1 MNEDETDPAYYD
13 GIWPYKQKEVIDFD
27 DLGEHRIFAISG
39 NTGAGKTTI
48 FDAICYVL
56 YGEASGEERSD
67 TSMLRSQFADDNVYT
82 SVELTFQLK
91 GKRYEIKRQLGHKKQ
106 GNKTITGH
114 AVELYEVIDEEKVPA
129 VDRFHVTDVNKKVED
144 LIGLSKHQFSQIV
157 MLPQGEF
164 RKLLTSETENK
175 EEILRRIFKTDRYKL
190 MRELLDQ
197 KRKQW
202 KDVLQ
207 EKQKEREL
215 YFRNVFKLPIRDG
228 AILETLVEQEHVNT
242 HQVVEALEQETAVYK
257 AEVEQLQVEQDVQTK
272 QLKDAETRFHAA
284 KSVNEKFIDLQQ
296 KNEKY
301 NTLQENRTVIEMK
314 ETSFKRAEQAKRLLP
329 FEQWHE
335 EAMQNEQ
342 KAESL
347 LKQIIAKKE
356 NIMNN
361 FELAQE
367 KYEVVKNKESE
378 RENVKKLVQRLEE
391 LQPIIASL
399 AEKQLNLQNAEIQIG
414 KLKESMQNLDRQLE
428 EHTNQ
433 KQLMTGEL
441 QQLEQALEQYVDK
454 VEELT
459 NMREDA
465 KVLKQAYDVWQEKQK
480 FEKEKEAAYS
490 KMQLAVNAYENMERR
505 WLSEQAGILALHL
518 HDGES
523 CPVCGSTTHPKK
535 ATEQSGAIDENEL
548 NGLRDK
554 KNIAEKLHVQL
565 EEKWNFYHHQYEQV
579 IEEVKKRGY
588 QSEELV
594 ETYSALVQKGKQLA
608 TEVNTLKASEETR
621 KQIAVKIKSV
631 EEKVDALQKQKREVE
646 TEQHRIEMDCMQ
658 LRTSYEHDKKN
669 IPENLQTVQA
679 WKVQFDQAMHE
690 LKLMED
696 EWKKVQEAY
705 QHWQNENI
713 RIQAEQEG
721 ATNQF
726 ESAKLK
732 KEETFTR
739 FMKELEQSGFTDQST
754 YKEAKLSDAEMELI
768 QKEIQSYYSF
778 LEVLAKQIEE
788 LHVELKDKE
797 YMDITALGEHIKELE
812 INLDIIKEK
821 RQRAQNAVTYISDLH
836 ENIRRIDE
844 QIHEEEKAFQELV
857 DLYEVMKGDNE
868 SRISFERYILIE
880 YLEQIVQIA
889 NERLRKL
896 SNGQFYLKRSERVEK
911 RNRQSGLGL
920 DVYDAYTGQ
929 TRDVKTLSGGEKFNA
944 SLCLALGMADVIQAY
959 EGGISIETMFIDEG
973 FGSLDEESLTKAVD
987 TLIDL
992 QKSGRFIGVIS
1003 HVQEL
1008 KNAMPA
1014 VLEVTKQ
1021 KDGCSQTRFVV
1032 K

>member
-1 MNEDETDPAYYD
+1 MRPIQLIMTAF
-13 GIWPYKQKEVIDFD
+13 GPYKQKEVIDFD

-67 TSMLRSQFADDNVYT
+67 TSMLRSQFADDNTYT

-114 AVELYEVIDEEKVPA
+114 AVELYEVNDEEKVPA

-228 AILETLVEQEHVNT
+228 ALLETLVEQEHVNT

-301 NTLQENRTVIEMK
+301 NTLQENRRVIEMK

-329 FEQWHE
+329 FEQWYE
-335 EAMQNEQ
+335 EAMQNVQ

-356 NIMNN
+356 NITNN

-367 KYEVVKNKESE
+367 KYEAVKNKEPE
-378 RENVKKLVQRLEE
+378 RENAKKLVQRLEE

-399 AEKQLNLQNAEIQIG
+399 AEKQLNLQNTEIQIG

-433 KQLMTGEL
+433 KLLMSGEL

-480 FEKEKEAAYS
+480 FEQEKEAAYN
-490 KMQLAVNAYENMERR
+490 KMQLAVNAYESMERR

-523 CPVCGSTTHPKK
+523 CPVCGSTNHPKK
-535 ATEQSGAIDENEL
+535 ATEQSDAIDEKEL
-548 NGLRDK
+548 NDLRDK

-565 EEKWNFYHHQYEQV
+565 EEKWNFYHLQYEQV

-588 QSEELV
+588 HSEELV

-621 KQIAVKIKSV
+621 KQTAVKIKSI

-646 TEQHRIEMDCMQ
+646 TEQHRTEMECMQ

-690 LKLMED
+690 LRLMED

-721 ATNQF
+721 ASNQF

-754 YKEAKLSDAEMELI
+754 YKEAKLSDAEMEMI
-768 QKEIQSYYSF
+768 QKEIQSYYSS

-788 LHVELKDKE
+788 LHAELKDKE

-987 TLIDL
+987 ALIDL

>member
-1 MNEDETDPAYYD
+1 MRPIQLIMTAF
-13 GIWPYKQKEVIDFD
+13 GPYKQKEVIDFD

-215 YFRNVFKLPIRDG
+215 HFRNVFKLPIRDG
-228 AILETLVEQEHVNT
+228 ALLETLVEQEHVNT

-314 ETSFKRAEQAKRLLP
+314 EASFKRAEQAKRLLP

-342 KAESL
+342 RAESL

-356 NIMNN
+356 NIMSN
-361 FELAQE
+361 FELVQG
-367 KYEVVKNKESE
+367 KYEAVKNKEPE
-378 RENVKKLVQRLEE
+378 REDAKKLVQRLEE
-391 LQPIIASL
+391 LQSIIASL

-414 KLKESMQNLDRQLE
+414 KLKESMQNFDRQLE

-433 KQLMTGEL
+433 KQLMSSEL
-441 QQLEQALEQYVDK
+441 QQLERALEQYVAK

-480 FEKEKEAAYS
+480 FEKEKETAFT
-490 KMQLAVNAYENMERR
+490 KMQEAVRAYENMERR

-523 CPVCGSTTHPKK
+523 CPVCGSTNHPKK
-535 ATEQSGAIDENEL
+535 ATEQSDAIDEKEL
-548 NGLRDK
+548 NDLRDK
-554 KNIAEKLHVQL
+554 KNLAEKLHVQL
-565 EEKWNFYHHQYEQV
+565 EEKWNFYHLQYEQIIV
-579 IEEVKKRGY
+579 EVKKRGY
-588 QSEELV
+588 RSEKLD
-594 ETYSALVQKGKQLA
+594 ETYSALVHKGKQLV

-621 KQIAVKIKSV
+621 KQTAVNIKSI

-690 LKLMED
+690 LRLMED

-721 ATNQF
+721 ASNQF

-754 YKEAKLSDAEMELI
+754 YKEAKLSDAEMESI
-768 QKEIQSYYSF
+768 QKEIQSYYSS

-788 LHVELKDKE
+788 LQAELKDKE

-821 RQRAQNAVTYISDLH
+821 RQRAQNAVTYISELH

-987 TLIDL
+987 ALIDL

>member
-1 MNEDETDPAYYD
+1 MRPIQLIMTAF
-13 GIWPYKQKEVIDFD
+13 GPYKQKEVIDFD

-67 TSMLRSQFADDNVYT
+67 TSMLRSQFADDNTYT

-202 KDVLQ
+202 KDILQ

-228 AILETLVEQEHVNT
+228 ALLETLVEREHVNT
-242 HQVVEALEQETAVYK
+242 HQVVEALEQETAAYK

-301 NTLQENRTVIEMK
+301 NTLQENRPVIEMK

-329 FEQWHE
+329 FEQWYE

-356 NIMNN
+356 NITNS

-367 KYEVVKNKESE
+367 KYEVVKNKEPE
-378 RENVKKLVQRLEE
+378 REDAKKLVQRLEE

-414 KLKESMQNLDRQLE
+414 KLKESMQNLDRQLD

-433 KQLMTGEL
+433 KQLMSGEL
-441 QQLEQALEQYVDK
+441 QQLERALEQYVAK

-480 FEKEKEAAYS
+480 FEQEKEAAYH

-523 CPVCGSTTHPKK
+523 CPVCGSAEHPKK
-535 ATEQSGAIDENEL
+535 ATEQSDAIDEKEL
-548 NGLRDK
+548 NDLRDK
-554 KNIAEKLHVQL
+554 KNVAEKLHVQL
-565 EEKWNFYHHQYEQV
+565 EEKWNFYQLQYEQV
-579 IEEVKKRGY
+579 IEEVKQRGY
-588 QSEELV
+588 RSEELA
-594 ETYSALVQKGKQLA
+594 ETYSALVQKGKQLV

-621 KQIAVKIKSV
+621 KQTAVNIKSI
-631 EEKVDALQKQKREVE
+631 EEKIDALQKQKREVE

-669 IPENLQTVQA
+669 IPENLQTVPA

-690 LKLMED
+690 LRLMEG

-721 ATNQF
+721 ASTQF

-754 YKEAKLSDAEMELI
+754 YKEAKLSDAEMEMI
-768 QKEIQSYYSF
+768 QKEIQSYYSS

-788 LHVELKDKE
+788 LHAEVKDKE
-797 YMDITALGEHIKELE
+797 YMDITVLGEHIQELE

-836 ENIRRIDE
+836 ENIKRIDE

-987 TLIDL
+987 ALIDL

-1021 KDGCSQTRFVV
+1021 KDGCSETRFVV

>member
-1 MNEDETDPAYYD
+1 MRPIQLVMTAF
-13 GIWPYKQKEVIDFD
+13 GPYKQKEVIDFD

-228 AILETLVEQEHVNT
+228 ALLETLVEQEHVNT
-242 HQVVEALEQETAVYK
+242 HQVVEALEQEIAVYK

-314 ETSFKRAEQAKRLLP
+314 ETSFKRAEQAKRLIP

-342 KAESL
+342 KVESL

-356 NIMNN
+356 NITKS
-361 FELAQE
+361 FELTQE
-367 KYEVVKNKESE
+367 KYEEVKNKEPE
-378 RENVKKLVQRLEE
+378 RENAKKLVQRLEE
-391 LQPIIASL
+391 LQLIIASL

-428 EHTNQ
+428 EHTDQ
-433 KQLMTGEL
+433 KQLMSSEL
-441 QQLEQALEQYVDK
+441 QQLERALEQYVDK

-480 FEKEKEAAYS
+480 FEKEKETAFT
-490 KMQLAVNAYENMERR
+490 KMQEAVHAYENMERR

-518 HDGES
+518 HDGQS
-523 CPVCGSTTHPKK
+523 CPVCGSTNHPKK
-535 ATEQSGAIDENEL
+535 ATEQSDAIDEKEL
-548 NGLRDK
+548 NDLRDK
-554 KNIAEKLHVQL
+554 KNIAEKSHVQV

-690 LKLMED
+690 LRLMED

-721 ATNQF
+721 ASTQF
-726 ESAKLK
+726 ESAKSK

-739 FMKELEQSGFTDQST
+739 FMKELEQSGFTNQST
-754 YKEAKLSDAEMELI
+754 YKEAKLSDAEMEMI
-768 QKEIQSYYSF
+768 QKEIQSYYSS

-788 LHVELKDKE
+788 LQGELKDKE
-797 YMDITALGEHIKELE
+797 YMDITALGEHIKDLE

-821 RQRAQNAVTYISDLH
+821 RQRAQSAVAYISDLH

-987 TLIDL
+987 ALIDL

>member
-1 MNEDETDPAYYD
+1 MTAF
-13 GIWPYKQKEVIDFD
+13 GPYKQQEVIDFN
-27 DLGEHRIFAISG
+27 DLGDHRIFAISG

-67 TSMLRSQFADDNVYT
+67 MSMLRSQFADDNVYT

-91 GKRYEIKRQLGHKKQ
+91 GKQYEIKRQLGHKKQ
-106 GNKTITGH
+106 GNKTVTGH
-114 AVELYEVIDEEKVPA
+114 AVELYEVIGDEKIPC

-215 YFRNVFKLPIRDG
+215 YFRNVFKLPVRDG
-228 AILETLVEQEHVNT
+228 SLLETLVQQEHVNT
-242 HQVVEALEQETAVYK
+242 HQVVEALEQETGCYE
-257 AEVEQLQVEQDVQTK
+257 AEVEQLQTQQIGQAQ
-272 QLKDAETRFHAA
+272 QLKEVEVRFHAA
-284 KSVNEKFIDLQQ
+284 KSVNEKFKDLEQKQEQQ
-296 KNEKY
+296 EALQANREQIEIEEK
-301 NTLQENRTVIEMK
+301 R
-314 ETSFKRAEQAKRLLP
+314 FKLAEQAKRLVP
-329 FEQWHE
+329 FEQWYE
-335 EAMQNEQ
+335 EAMQSEQ
-342 KAESL
+342 NAEQL
-347 LKQIIAKKE
+347 LKQIFAKKE
-356 NIMNN
+356 KTVES
-361 FELAQE
+361 FRLAQE
-367 KYEVVKNKESE
+367 KYEELKGKESV
-378 RENVKKLVQRLEE
+378 REEAKKDVQRLEE
-391 LQPIIASL
+391 LESIIASL
-399 AEKQLNLQNAEIQIG
+399 AEKKSNLQKVEIQRE
-414 KLKESMQNLDRQLE
+414 KLNEGIHKFEHQLE
-428 EHTNQ
+428 GQTSQ
-433 KQLMTGEL
+433 KQQVAGEL
-441 QQLEQALEQYVDK
+441 QQLEAALEQYVTK

-465 KVLKQAYDVWQEKQK
+465 KILKQAYDVWNEKQK
-480 FEKEKEAAYS
+480 YEKEKES
-490 KMQLAVNAYENMERR
+490 SSQKVEIVVKAYEEMEQL
-505 WLSEQAGILALHL
+505 WLNEQAGMLAQHL

-523 CPVCGSTTHPKK
+523 CPVCGSTTHPNK
-535 ATEQSGAIDENEL
+535 ATERGDSIDEQQLNEL
-548 NGLRDK
+548 REK
-554 KNIAEKLHVQL
+554 KTVAEKLHMQVA
-565 EEKWNFYHHQYEQV
+565 EKWNFYRAQYEQV
-579 IEEVKKRGY
+579 IEEVANRGY
-588 QSEELV
+588 RSEELA
-594 ETYSALVQKGKQLA
+594 ETYRTLVQKGKQLVA
-608 TEVNTLKASEETR
+608 EVNALKESEEKR
-621 KQIAVKIKSV
+621 KQLASSLKGFEQQV
-631 EEKVDALQKQKREVE
+631 EELQKQKHEAEAMLHR
-646 TEQHRIEMDCMQ
+646 TELECIE
-658 LRTSYEHDKKN
+658 LRTSYEHDQQK
-669 IPENLQTVQA
+669 IPESLQTLEA
-679 WKVQFDQAMHE
+679 WKKQFQHAVST
-690 LKLMED
+690 LRFMED
-696 EWKKVQEAY
+696 EWKKVQEVY

-713 RIQAEQEG
+713 RVQAEHDGVVKQVTQTKE
-721 ATNQF
+721 
-726 ESAKLK
+726 K
-732 KEETFTR
+732 KEETLLR
-739 FMKELEQSGFTDQST
+739 FMTELQQGGFINQQAYT
-754 YKEAKLSDAEMELI
+754 EAKLTDVEIKHLQEHI
-768 QKEIQSYYSF
+768 KEYYSS
-778 LEVLAKQIEE
+778 LEVVAKQIEE
-788 LHVELKDKE
+788 LTNELAGKE
-797 YMDITALGEHIKELE
+797 WTDITVLEEQMKELE
-812 INLDIIKEK
+812 IQLDITKEK
-821 RQRAQNAVTYISDLH
+821 RQRAQNAVAYISDLH
-836 ENIRRIDE
+836 DNIKRIDE

-987 TLIDL
+987 ALIDL

>member
-1 MNEDETDPAYYD
+1 MRPIQLIMTAF
-13 GIWPYKQKEVIDFD
+13 GPYKQKEVIDFD

-228 AILETLVEQEHVNT
+228 ALLETLVEQDHVNT
-242 HQVVEALEQETAVYK
+242 HQVVEALEQETAAYK
-257 AEVEQLQVEQDVQTK
+257 AEVEQLQVEQDIQTK

-301 NTLQENRTVIEMK
+301 NTLQEKRSVIEMK
-314 ETSFKRAEQAKRLLP
+314 ELSFKRAEQAKRLLP
-329 FEQWHE
+329 FEQWYE

-361 FELAQE
+361 FELAQG
-367 KYEVVKNKESE
+367 KYEAVKNKEPE
-378 RENVKKLVQRLEE
+378 RENAKKLVQRLEE

-399 AEKQLNLQNAEIQIG
+399 AEKQLNLQNAEIQLG

-433 KQLMTGEL
+433 KQLMSGEL
-441 QQLEQALEQYVDK
+441 QQLERALEQYVDK

-768 QKEIQSYYSF
+768 QKEIQSYYSS

-821 RQRAQNAVTYISDLH
+821 RQRAQNAVAYISDLH

-987 TLIDL
+987 ALIDL

>member
-1 MNEDETDPAYYD
+1 MRPIQLIMTAF
-13 GIWPYKQKEVIDFD
+13 GPYKQKEVIDFN
-27 DLGEHRIFAISG
+27 DLGDHRIFAISG

-67 TSMLRSQFADDNVYT
+67 TSMLRSQFADDNMYT

-215 YFRNVFKLPIRDG
+215 FFRNVFKLPIRDG
-228 AILETLVEQEHVNT
+228 SLLETLVEQEHVNT
-242 HQVVEALEQETAVYK
+242 HQVVEALEQETAAYK

-272 QLKDAETRFHAA
+272 QLKDAEIRFHAA

-301 NTLQENRTVIEMK
+301 NTLEENHTVIEMK
-314 ETSFKRAEQAKRLLP
+314 EKSFKRAEQAKRLLP
-329 FEQWHE
+329 FEQWYE

-342 KAESL
+342 KVESL
-347 LKQIIAKKE
+347 LKQIIARKE
-356 NIMNN
+356 VITNS

-367 KYEVVKNKESE
+367 KYEAVKNKEPE
-378 RENVKKLVQRLEE
+378 REDAKKLVQRLEE

-399 AEKQLNLQNAEIQIG
+399 AEKQLNLQNAELQVG

-433 KQLMTGEL
+433 KQLMSGEL
-441 QQLEQALEQYVDK
+441 QQLERALEQYVAK

-465 KVLKQAYDVWQEKQK
+465 KVLNQAYDVWQEKQK
-480 FEKEKEAAYS
+480 FEQEKEAAYN

-523 CPVCGSTTHPKK
+523 CPVCGSTNHPKK
-535 ATEQSGAIDENEL
+535 ATEQSNAIDEKEL
-548 NGLRDK
+548 NDLRDK
-554 KNIAEKLHVQL
+554 KNVAEKLHVQL
-565 EEKWNFYHHQYEQV
+565 EEKWNFYQLQYEQV

-588 QSEELV
+588 RSEELA
-594 ETYSALVQKGKQLA
+594 ETYSELVQKGKQLA
-608 TEVNTLKASEETR
+608 SEVNTLKASEETR
-621 KQIAVKIKSV
+621 KQIAVNIKSV

-646 TEQHRIEMDCMQ
+646 AEQHRIEMEGMQ

-690 LKLMED
+690 LRLMED

-713 RIQAEQEG
+713 RIQAEQES
-721 ATNQF
+721 ASNQF
-726 ESAKLK
+726 ESTKLK
-732 KEETFTR
+732 KEETYTR

-754 YKEAKLSDAEMELI
+754 YKEAKLNDIAMEML
-768 QKEIQSYYSF
+768 QKEIQSYYSS

-788 LHVELKDKE
+788 LRAELKDKE
-797 YMDITALGEHIKELE
+797 YMDITALGEHIKDLE

-987 TLIDL
+987 ALIDL

>member
-1 MNEDETDPAYYD
+1 MRPIQLIMTAF
-13 GIWPYKQKEVIDFD
+13 GPYKQKEVIDFN

-114 AVELYEVIDEEKVPA
+114 AVELYELIDEEKVPA

-228 AILETLVEQEHVNT
+228 ALLETLVEQEHVNT
-242 HQVVEALEQETAVYK
+242 HQVVEALEQEIAVYK

-356 NIMNN
+356 NIMSN

-367 KYEVVKNKESE
+367 KYEAVKNIEPE
-378 RENVKKLVQRLEE
+378 RENAKKLVQRLEE

-433 KQLMTGEL
+433 KQLMSGEL
-441 QQLEQALEQYVDK
+441 QQLERALEQYVDK

-480 FEKEKEAAYS
+480 FEQEKETAFT
-490 KMQLAVNAYENMERR
+490 KMQEAVRAYENMERR

-523 CPVCGSTTHPKK
+523 CPVCGSTNHPKK
-535 ATEQSGAIDENEL
+535 ATEQSDAIDEKEL
-548 NGLRDK
+548 NDLRDK
-554 KNIAEKLHVQL
+554 KNIAEKLHVQV

-588 QSEELV
+588 QSEELA
-594 ETYSALVQKGKQLA
+594 ETYNALVQKGKQLA

-621 KQIAVKIKSV
+621 KQTAVKIKSI
-631 EEKVDALQKQKREVE
+631 EEKVDALQKQKHEVE

-696 EWKKVQEAY
+696 EWKKVQETY
-705 QHWQNENI
+705 QHWQNEHI
-713 RIQAEQEG
+713 RIQAEQES
-721 ATNQF
+721 ASTQF
-726 ESAKLK
+726 ESAKSK

-754 YKEAKLSDAEMELI
+754 YKEAKLSDAEMEMI
-768 QKEIQSYYSF
+768 QKEIQSYYSS

-788 LHVELKDKE
+788 LQGELKDKE
-797 YMDITALGEHIKELE
+797 YMDITALGEHIKDLE

-987 TLIDL
+987 ALIDL

>member
-1 MNEDETDPAYYD
+1 MRPIQLIMTAF
-13 GIWPYKQKEVIDFD
+13 GPYKQKEVIDFD

-114 AVELYEVIDEEKVPA
+114 AVELYEVIDEEKIPA

-228 AILETLVEQEHVNT
+228 ALLETLVEQDHVNT
-242 HQVVEALEQETAVYK
+242 HQVVEALEQETAAYK
-257 AEVEQLQVEQDVQTK
+257 AEVEQLQVEQDIQTK

-301 NTLQENRTVIEMK
+301 NTLQEKRTVIEMK

-329 FEQWHE
+329 FEQWYE

-342 KAESL
+342 RVESL

-356 NIMNN
+356 NITNN
-361 FELAQE
+361 FKLAQE
-367 KYEVVKNKESE
+367 KYEAVKNKEPE
-378 RENVKKLVQRLEE
+378 RENAKKLVQRLEE

-399 AEKQLNLQNAEIQIG
+399 AEKQLNLQNAEVQVG
-414 KLKESMQNLDRQLE
+414 KLKVSMQNLEQQLE
-428 EHTNQ
+428 VHTNH
-433 KQLMTGEL
+433 KQLMSDEL
-441 QQLEQALEQYVDK
+441 QQLERALEQYVAK

-480 FEKEKEAAYS
+480 FEKEKEAAYNN
-490 KMQLAVNAYENMERR
+490 MQSAVNAYENMERR

-535 ATEQSGAIDENEL
+535 ATEQSDAIDEKVL
-548 NGLRDK
+548 NDLRDK
-554 KNIAEKLHVQL
+554 KNIAEKLFVQL
-565 EEKWNFYHHQYEQV
+565 EEKWKFYHLQYEQV

-588 QSEELV
+588 RSEELA

-621 KQIAVKIKSV
+621 KQTAAKIKSI
-631 EEKVDALQKQKREVE
+631 EEKVDALQKQKHEVE

-721 ATNQF
+721 ASNQF
-726 ESAKLK
+726 ESAKSK

-739 FMKELEQSGFTDQST
+739 FMKELEQSGFTDQIT
-754 YKEAKLSDAEMELI
+754 YKEAKLSDAEMDML
-768 QKEIQSYYSF
+768 QKEIQSYYSS

-788 LHVELKDKE
+788 LHAELKDKE

-821 RQRAQNAVTYISDLH
+821 RQRSQNAVTYISDLH

-973 FGSLDEESLTKAVD
+973 FGSLDVESLTKAVD
-987 TLIDL
+987 ALIDL

>member
-1 MNEDETDPAYYD
+1 MRPIQLIMTAF
-13 GIWPYKQKEVIDFD
+13 GPYKQKEVIDFD

-67 TSMLRSQFADDNVYT
+67 TSMLRSQFADDNTYT

-202 KDVLQ
+202 KDILQ

-228 AILETLVEQEHVNT
+228 ALLETLVEQEHVNT

-314 ETSFKRAEQAKRLLP
+314 EASFKRAEQAKRLLP
-329 FEQWHE
+329 FEQWYE

-356 NIMNN
+356 NILSN
-361 FELAQE
+361 FELAQG
-367 KYEVVKNKESE
+367 KYEAVKNKEPE
-378 RENVKKLVQRLEE
+378 REDAKKLVQRLEE
-391 LQPIIASL
+391 LQSIIASL

-414 KLKESMQNLDRQLE
+414 KLKESMQNFDRQLE

-433 KQLMTGEL
+433 KQLMSSEL
-441 QQLEQALEQYVDK
+441 QQLERALEQYVAK

-480 FEKEKEAAYS
+480 FEKEKETAFT
-490 KMQLAVNAYENMERR
+490 KMQEAVRAYENMERR

-523 CPVCGSTTHPKK
+523 CPVCGSTNHPKK
-535 ATEQSGAIDENEL
+535 ATEQSDAIDEKEL
-548 NGLRDK
+548 NDLRDK
-554 KNIAEKLHVQL
+554 KNLAEKLHVQL
-565 EEKWNFYHHQYEQV
+565 DEKWNFYHLQYEQIIV
-579 IEEVKKRGY
+579 EVKKRGY
-588 QSEELV
+588 RSEKLD
-594 ETYSALVQKGKQLA
+594 ETYSALVHKGKQLA

-621 KQIAVKIKSV
+621 KQTAVKIKSV

-690 LKLMED
+690 LRLMED

-721 ATNQF
+721 AINQF

-739 FMKELEQSGFTDQST
+739 FMKELEQSGFTNQST

-768 QKEIQSYYSF
+768 QKEIQSYYSS

-788 LHVELKDKE
+788 LHAEVKDKE
-797 YMDITALGEHIKELE
+797 YMDITVLGEHIQELE

-836 ENIRRIDE
+836 ENIKRIDE
-844 QIHEEEKAFQELV
+844 QIHEEEKAFQELI

-987 TLIDL
+987 ALIDL

-1021 KDGCSQTRFVV
+1021 KDGCSETRFVV

>member
-1 MNEDETDPAYYD
+1 MRPIQLIMTAF
-13 GIWPYKQKEVIDFD
+13 GPYKQKEVINFD

-91 GKRYEIKRQLGHKKQ
+91 GKCYEIKRQLGHKKH
-106 GNKTITGH
+106 GNKTVTGH

-215 YFRNVFKLPIRDG
+215 HFRNVFKLPIRDG
-228 AILETLVEQEHVNT
+228 ALLETLIEQEHVNT
-242 HQVVEALEQETAVYK
+242 HQVVEALEQEITTYRVEA
-257 AEVEQLQVEQDVQTK
+257 EQLQVEQNAQMK
-272 QLKDAETRFHAA
+272 QLKEAEERFHTA
-284 KSVNEKFIDLQQ
+284 KSVNEKFNDLEQ

-301 NTLQENRTVIEMK
+301 NTLQNNRTAVEIK
-314 ETSFKRAEQAKRLLP
+314 EKSFTRAEQAKRLLP
-329 FEQWHE
+329 FEQWYE
-335 EAMQNEQ
+335 EAMFNEQ
-342 KAESL
+342 KIESL

-356 NIMNN
+356 HIMNS
-361 FELAQE
+361 FELAQK
-367 KYEVVKNKESE
+367 KYETVKNKESE
-378 RENVKKLVQRLEE
+378 REDAKKLVQRLEE

-399 AEKQLNLQNAEIQIG
+399 AEKKLNLQNAELQIE
-414 KLKESMQNLDRQLE
+414 KLKENMQKLDRQLE

-433 KQLMTGEL
+433 KQRMSSEL
-441 QQLEQALEQYVDK
+441 QQLEQALEQYVAK

-480 FEKEKEAAYS
+480 FEQEKEAAYN
-490 KMQLAVNAYENMERR
+490 KMQIAVNAYENMERR

-523 CPVCGSTTHPKK
+523 CPVCGSLNHPKK
-535 ATEQSGAIDENEL
+535 ATEQSDVIDEKEL
-548 NGLRDK
+548 NDLREK
-554 KNIAEKLHVQL
+554 KNVAEKLHVQL
-565 EEKWNFYHHQYEQV
+565 EEKWNFYRLQYDQV
-579 IEEVKKRGY
+579 IEEVMKRGY
-588 QSEELV
+588 HSEQLV

-608 TEVNTLKASEETR
+608 AEVKALKESEETR
-621 KQIAVKIKSV
+621 KQVAVNIKSV
-631 EEKVDALQKQKREVE
+631 EEKIEEFQKQKREVE
-646 TEQHRIEMDCMQ
+646 TIQHRIEMECMQ

-679 WKVQFDQAMHE
+679 WKVQFDQAIQE
-690 LKLMED
+690 LRLMEE
-696 EWKKVQEAY
+696 EWNKVQEAY
-705 QHWQNENI
+705 QHWQNESI
-713 RIQAEQEG
+713 RVQAEYES
-721 ATNQF
+721 ASNQS
-726 ESAKLK
+726 ESAKVK

-739 FMKELEQSGFTDQST
+739 FMNELEQAGFTDQVT
-754 YKEAKLSDAEMELI
+754 YKEAKLNDAEMETL
-768 QKEIQSYYSF
+768 QKEIQSYYSS

-788 LHVELKDKE
+788 LSAELKDKE
-797 YMDITALGEHIKELE
+797 YMDITTLGEQIQEFE

-821 RQRAQNAVTYISDLH
+821 RQRAQTAVTYISDLN

-987 TLIDL
+987 ALIDL

-1021 KDGCSQTRFVV
+1021 KDGCSQTKFVV

>member
-1 MNEDETDPAYYD
+1 MRPIQLIMTAF
-13 GIWPYKQKEVIDFD
+13 GPYKQKEVIDFN
-27 DLGEHRIFAISG
+27 DLGDHRIFAISG

-114 AVELYEVIDEEKVPA
+114 AVELYEVIDDEQVPA

-228 AILETLVEQEHVNT
+228 FLLETLVEQDHVNT
-242 HQVVEALEQETAVYK
+242 HQVVEALEQETAAYK
-257 AEVEQLQVEQDVQTK
+257 AEVDQLQVEQDVQTK
-272 QLKDAETRFHAA
+272 QLKDAEIRFHAA

-329 FEQWHE
+329 FEQWYE

-356 NIMNN
+356 NITNN

-367 KYEVVKNKESE
+367 KYEEVKNKEPE
-378 RENVKKLVQRLEE
+378 RENAKKLVQRLEE

-399 AEKQLNLQNAEIQIG
+399 AEKQLNLQNAEVQVG
-414 KLKESMQNLDRQLE
+414 KLKASMQNLEQQLE
-428 EHTNQ
+428 VHTNH
-433 KQLMTGEL
+433 KQLMSDEL
-441 QQLEQALEQYVDK
+441 QQLERALEQYVAK

-480 FEKEKEAAYS
+480 FEKEKEAAYNN
-490 KMQLAVNAYENMERR
+490 MQSAVNAYENMERR

-523 CPVCGSTTHPKK
+523 CPVCGSTNHPKK
-535 ATEQSGAIDENEL
+535 ATEQSDAIDEKEL
-548 NGLRDK
+548 NDLRDR
-554 KNIAEKLHVQL
+554 KNTAEKLHVQV
-565 EEKWNFYHHQYEQV
+565 EEKWNFYHLQYEQV

-588 QSEELV
+588 RSEELA

-621 KQIAVKIKSV
+621 KQTAMNLKSV
-631 EEKVDALQKQKREVE
+631 EEKVDAIQKQKREIE
-646 TEQHRIEMDCMQ
+646 IEQHRTEMECMQ

-669 IPENLQTVQA
+669 IPESLQTVQA
-679 WKVQFDQAMHE
+679 WKIQFDQAVHE
-690 LKLMED
+690 LKLMEN

-721 ATNQF
+721 ASNQF

-732 KEETFTR
+732 KEETFAR

-754 YKEAKLSDAEMELI
+754 YKEAKLSDAELDML
-768 QKEIQSYYSF
+768 QKEIQSYYSS

-788 LHVELKDKE
+788 LRAELKDKE
-797 YMDITALGEHIKELE
+797 YMDITALGEHIQELE

-836 ENIRRIDE
+836 ENIKRIDE

-987 TLIDL
+987 ALIDL

>member
-1 MNEDETDPAYYD
+1 MRPIQLIMTAF
-13 GIWPYKQKEVIDFD
+13 GPYKQKEVIDFD

-228 AILETLVEQEHVNT
+228 ALLETLVEQEHVNT
-242 HQVVEALEQETAVYK
+242 HQVVEALEQETTAYK
-257 AEVEQLQVEQDVQTK
+257 AEVEHLQVEQDTQTK
-272 QLKDAETRFHAA
+272 QLKHAETRFHAA

-301 NTLQENRTVIEMK
+301 NTLQENRPVIEMK

-329 FEQWHE
+329 FEQWYE
-335 EAMQNEQ
+335 EALQNEQ
-342 KAESL
+342 KVESL

-356 NIMNN
+356 NITNS

-367 KYEVVKNKESE
+367 KYEEVKNKEPE
-378 RENVKKLVQRLEE
+378 RENAKKLVQRLEE
-391 LQPIIASL
+391 LQSIIASL
-399 AEKQLNLQNAEIQIG
+399 AEKQLNLQNAEVQVV
-414 KLKESMQNLDRQLE
+414 KLKESMQNLEQQLE
-428 EHTNQ
+428 VHTNQ
-433 KQLMTGEL
+433 KQLMSGEL
-441 QQLEQALEQYVDK
+441 QQLERALEQYVAK

-465 KVLKQAYDVWQEKQK
+465 KILKQAYDVWQEKKK

-490 KMQLAVNAYENMERR
+490 KMQLVVNAYENMERR

-523 CPVCGSTTHPKK
+523 CPVCGSTNHPKK
-535 ATEQSGAIDENEL
+535 ATEQSDAIDEKEL
-548 NGLRDK
+548 NDLRDK
-554 KNIAEKLHVQL
+554 KNSAEKLHVQL
-565 EEKWNFYHHQYEQV
+565 EEKWNFYHLQYEQV

-588 QSEELV
+588 RSEELA

-621 KQIAVKIKSV
+621 KQTTVNIKNV
-631 EEKVDALQKQKREVE
+631 EEKVDILQKQKHEVE
-646 TEQHRIEMDCMQ
+646 TEQHRTEMECMQ

-669 IPENLQTVQA
+669 IPESLQTVQA
-679 WKVQFDQAMHE
+679 WKIQFDQAMHD

-713 RIQAEQEG
+713 RIQAEQES
-721 ATNQF
+721 ASNQF

-732 KEETFTR
+732 KEETFVR
-739 FMKELEQSGFTDQST
+739 FMKELEQSGFTDQTT
-754 YKEAKLSDAEMELI
+754 YKEAKLSDIEMDTL
-768 QKEIQSYYSF
+768 QKEIQSYYSS

-788 LHVELKDKE
+788 LHAELKDKE
-797 YMDITALGEHIKELE
+797 YMDITALGEHIKDLE

-987 TLIDL
+987 ALIDL

>member
-1 MNEDETDPAYYD
+1 MRPLQLIMTAF
-13 GIWPYKQKEVIDFD
+13 GPYKQREVIDFS
-27 DLGEHRIFAISG
+27 DLGDHRIFAISG

-67 TSMLRSQFADDNVYT
+67 TSMLRSQFADDNIYT

-91 GKRYEIKRQLGHKKQ
+91 GKQYEIKRQLGHKKQ
-106 GNKTITGH
+106 GNKTVTGH
-114 AVELYEVIDEEKVPA
+114 AVELYEVIGNEKVPC

-215 YFRNVFKLPIRDG
+215 YFRNVFKLPVRDDSL
-228 AILETLVEQEHVNT
+228 LETLVQQEHVNT
-242 HQVVEALEQETAVYK
+242 HQVVEALEQEKNCYE
-257 AEVEQLQVEQDVQTK
+257 AEVEQLQAQQTLQTQ
-272 QLKDAETRFHAA
+272 QLKKAEDRFHTA
-284 KSVNEKFIDLQQ
+284 KSINEKFKDLQQ
-296 KNEKY
+296 KQEKQAV
-301 NTLQENRTVIEMK
+301 LQANREQIET
-314 ETSFKRAEQAKRLLP
+314 EEQRFKLAEQAKRLLP
-329 FEQWHE
+329 FEQWYE
-335 EAMQNEQ
+335 EAVQSEQNAEQ
-342 KAESL
+342 L
-347 LKQIIAKKE
+347 LKQISVKKE
-356 NIMNN
+356 KTVKA
-361 FELAQE
+361 FELAYE
-367 KYEVVKNKESE
+367 KYEELKGKESV
-378 RENVKKLVQRLEE
+378 REEGKKTVQRLEE

-399 AEKQLNLQNAEIQIG
+399 AEKKSKLQQAELQSG
-414 KLKESMQNLDRQLE
+414 KLKEGIQKFEKQLE
-428 EHTNQ
+428 GQISQ
-433 KQLMTGEL
+433 KQQIAGEL
-441 QQLEQALEQYVDK
+441 QQLEVALEQYVAK

-480 FEKEKEAAYS
+480 YEQEKEVANQ
-490 KMQLAVNAYENMERR
+490 KMEVAVKAYEELEHR
-505 WLSEQAGILALHL
+505 WLNEQAGMLALHL
-518 HDGES
+518 HEGES
-523 CPVCGSTTHPKK
+523 CPVCGSIDHPKK
-535 ATEQSGAIDENEL
+535 ATERGDSIDEKQLNEL
-548 NGLRDK
+548 REK
-554 KNIAEKLHVQL
+554 KIVAEKLHVQV
-565 EEKWNFYHHQYEQV
+565 EEKWNFYRLQYEQV
-579 IEEVKKRGY
+579 IDEVVKRGY
-588 QSEELV
+588 RSEELV
-594 ETYSALVQKGKQLA
+594 ETYRTLVQNGKQLA
-608 TEVNTLKASEETR
+608 AEVNTLKESEEKR
-621 KQIAVKIKSV
+621 KQLALSVKGL
-631 EEKVDALQKQKREVE
+631 EEKVEELQKQKREAEVM
-646 TEQHRIEMDCMQ
+646 QHRTEMECMQ
-658 LRTSYEHDKKN
+658 LRTSYEHDQQKTH
-669 IPENLQTVQA
+669 EDLQTLEA
-679 WKVQFDQAMHE
+679 WKKQFDQAVST
-690 LKLMED
+690 LRFMEE

-713 RIQAEQEG
+713 RIQAEYDG
-721 ATNQF
+721 ALKQV
-726 ESAKLK
+726 SHAKEK
-732 KEETFTR
+732 QEETLLRFTT
-739 FMKELEQSGFTDQST
+739 ELEQGGFIDQQA
-754 YKEAKLSDAEMELI
+754 YKEAKLTDVEMKHLHEQI
-768 QKEIQSYYSF
+768 QEYYSS

-788 LHVELKDKE
+788 LVNELSGKE
-797 YMDITALGEHIKELE
+797 WTDITALEEQMKELG
-812 INLDIIKEK
+812 IQLDITKEK
-821 RQRAQNAVTYISDLH
+821 RQRAQSAVAYITDLH

-973 FGSLDEESLTKAVD
+973 FGSLDEESLTKAID
-987 TLIDL
+987 ALIDL

-1021 KDGCSQTRFVV
+1021 KNGCSETRFVV

>member
-1 MNEDETDPAYYD
+1 MRPIQLIMTAF
-13 GIWPYKQKEVIDFD
+13 GPYKQKEVIDFD

-228 AILETLVEQEHVNT
+228 ALLETLVEQEHVNT
-242 HQVVEALEQETAVYK
+242 HQVVEALEQEIAVYK

-361 FELAQE
+361 FELAQK
-367 KYEVVKNKESE
+367 KYEVVKNKEPE
-378 RENVKKLVQRLEE
+378 RENAKKLVQRLEE

-399 AEKQLNLQNAEIQIG
+399 AEKQLNLQNAEMQIG

-433 KQLMTGEL
+433 KQLMSGEL

-480 FEKEKEAAYS
+480 FEQEKEAAYS

-548 NGLRDK
+548 NDLRDK
-554 KNIAEKLHVQL
+554 KNIAEKLHVQV
-565 EEKWNFYHHQYEQV
+565 EEKWNFYHLQYEQV

-621 KQIAVKIKSV
+621 KQTAVKIKSV

-669 IPENLQTVQA
+669 IPENLQTVQE

-690 LKLMED
+690 LRLMED

-739 FMKELEQSGFTDQST
+739 FMKELEQSGFTDQPT
-754 YKEAKLSDAEMELI
+754 YKEAKLSDAEMEMI
-768 QKEIQSYYSF
+768 QKEIQSYYSS

-788 LHVELKDKE
+788 LHAELKDKE

-821 RQRAQNAVTYISDLH
+821 RQRAQNTVTYISDLH

-987 TLIDL
+987 ALIDL

>member
-1 MNEDETDPAYYD
+1 MRPIQLIMTAF
-13 GIWPYKQKEVIDFD
+13 GPYKQKEVIDFD

-228 AILETLVEQEHVNT
+228 ALLETLVEQEHVNT

-257 AEVEQLQVEQDVQTK
+257 AEVEQLQVEQDIQTK

-361 FELAQE
+361 FELAQK
-367 KYEVVKNKESE
+367 KYEVVKNKEPE

-441 QQLEQALEQYVDK
+441 QQLERALEQYVDK

-548 NGLRDK
+548 NDLRDK
-554 KNIAEKLHVQL
+554 KNIAEKLHVQV
-565 EEKWNFYHHQYEQV
+565 EEKWNFYHLQYEQV

-621 KQIAVKIKSV
+621 KQTAVKIKSV

-690 LKLMED
+690 LRLMED

-732 KEETFTR
+732 KEENFTR

-754 YKEAKLSDAEMELI
+754 YKEAKLSDAEMEMI
-768 QKEIQSYYSF
+768 QKEIQSYYSS

-788 LHVELKDKE
+788 LQAELKDKE

-987 TLIDL
+987 ALIDL

>member
-1 MNEDETDPAYYD
+1 MRPLQLIMTAF
-13 GIWPYKQKEVIDFD
+13 GPYKQREVIDFS
-27 DLGEHRIFAISG
+27 DLGDHRIFAISG

-67 TSMLRSQFADDNVYT
+67 TSMLRSQFADDNIYT

-91 GKRYEIKRQLGHKKQ
+91 GKQYEIKRQLGHKKQ
-106 GNKTITGH
+106 GNKTVTGY
-114 AVELYEVIDEEKVPA
+114 AVELYEVIGDEKVPC

-215 YFRNVFKLPIRDG
+215 YFRNVFKLPVRDDSL
-228 AILETLVEQEHVNT
+228 LETVVQQEHVNT
-242 HQVVEALEQETAVYK
+242 HQVVEALEQEKNCYE
-257 AEVEQLQVEQDVQTK
+257 AEVEQLQAQQTLQTQ
-272 QLKDAETRFHAA
+272 QLKKTEDRFHTA
-284 KSVNEKFIDLQQ
+284 KSINEKFKDLQQ
-296 KNEKY
+296 KQEKQAV
-301 NTLQENRTVIEMK
+301 LQANREQIET
-314 ETSFKRAEQAKRLLP
+314 EEQRFKLAEQAKRLLP
-329 FEQWHE
+329 FEQWYE
-335 EAMQNEQ
+335 EAVQSEQNAEQ
-342 KAESL
+342 L
-347 LKQIIAKKE
+347 LKQISVKKE
-356 NIMNN
+356 KTVKA
-361 FELAQE
+361 FELAYE
-367 KYEVVKNKESE
+367 KYEELKGKESV
-378 RENVKKLVQRLEE
+378 REEGKKTVQRLEE

-399 AEKQLNLQNAEIQIG
+399 AEKKSKLQQAELQSG
-414 KLKESMQNLDRQLE
+414 KLKEGIQKFEKQLE
-428 EHTNQ
+428 GQISQ
-433 KQLMTGEL
+433 KQQIAGEL
-441 QQLEQALEQYVDK
+441 QQLEVALEQYVAK

-480 FEKEKEAAYS
+480 YEQEKEVANQ
-490 KMQLAVNAYENMERR
+490 KMEVAVKAYEEMEHR
-505 WLSEQAGILALHL
+505 WLNEQAGMLALHL
-518 HDGES
+518 HEGES
-523 CPVCGSTTHPKK
+523 CPVCGSIDHPKK
-535 ATEQSGAIDENEL
+535 ATERGDSIDEKQLNEL
-548 NGLRDK
+548 REK
-554 KNIAEKLHVQL
+554 KTVAEKLHVQV
-565 EEKWNFYHHQYEQV
+565 EEKWNFYRLQYEQV
-579 IEEVKKRGY
+579 IDEVVKRGY
-588 QSEELV
+588 RSEELV
-594 ETYSALVQKGKQLA
+594 ETYRTLVQNGKQLA
-608 TEVNTLKASEETR
+608 AEVNTLKESEEKR
-621 KQIAVKIKSV
+621 KQLALSVKGL
-631 EEKVDALQKQKREVE
+631 EEKVEELQKQKREAEVM
-646 TEQHRIEMDCMQ
+646 QHRTEMECMQ
-658 LRTSYEHDKKN
+658 LRTSYEHDQQKTH
-669 IPENLQTVQA
+669 EDLQTLEA
-679 WKVQFDQAMHE
+679 WKKQFDQAVST
-690 LKLMED
+690 LRFMEE

-713 RIQAEQEG
+713 RIQAEYDG
-721 ATNQF
+721 ALKQV
-726 ESAKLK
+726 SHAKEK
-732 KEETFTR
+732 QEETLLRFTT
-739 FMKELEQSGFTDQST
+739 ELEQGGFIDQQA
-754 YKEAKLSDAEMELI
+754 YKEAKLTDVEMKHLHEQI
-768 QKEIQSYYSF
+768 QEYYSS

-788 LHVELKDKE
+788 LVNELSGKE
-797 YMDITALGEHIKELE
+797 WTDITALEEQMKELG
-812 INLDIIKEK
+812 IQLDITKEK
-821 RQRAQNAVTYISDLH
+821 RQRAQSAVAYITDLH

-973 FGSLDEESLTKAVD
+973 FGSLDEESLTKAID
-987 TLIDL
+987 ALIDL

-1021 KDGCSQTRFVV
+1021 KNGCSETRFVV

>member
-1 MNEDETDPAYYD
+1 MRPIQLIMTAF
-13 GIWPYKQKEVIDFD
+13 GPYKQKEVIDFD

-215 YFRNVFKLPIRDG
+215 HFRNVFKLPIRDG
-228 AILETLVEQEHVNT
+228 ALLETLVEQEHVNT

-314 ETSFKRAEQAKRLLP
+314 EASFKRAEQAKRLLP
-329 FEQWHE
+329 FEQWNE

-342 KAESL
+342 RAESL

-356 NIMNN
+356 NIMSN
-361 FELAQE
+361 FELVQG
-367 KYEVVKNKESE
+367 KYEAVKNKEPE
-378 RENVKKLVQRLEE
+378 REDAKKLVQRLEE
-391 LQPIIASL
+391 LQSIIASL

-414 KLKESMQNLDRQLE
+414 KLKESMQNFDRQLE

-433 KQLMTGEL
+433 KQLMSSEL
-441 QQLEQALEQYVDK
+441 QQLERALEQYVAK

-768 QKEIQSYYSF
+768 QKEIQSYYSS

-987 TLIDL
+987 ALIDL

>member
-1 MNEDETDPAYYD
+1 MRPIQLIMTAF
-13 GIWPYKQKEVIDFD
+13 GPYKQKEVIDFD

-129 VDRFHVTDVNKKVED
+129 VDRFHVTDVNKKVEN

-228 AILETLVEQEHVNT
+228 ALLETLVEQEHVNT
-242 HQVVEALEQETAVYK
+242 HQVVEALEQETTAYK
-257 AEVEQLQVEQDVQTK
+257 AEVEHLQVEQDTQTK
-272 QLKDAETRFHAA
+272 QLKHAETRFHAA

-301 NTLQENRTVIEMK
+301 NTLQENRPVIEMK

-329 FEQWHE
+329 FEQWYE

-342 KAESL
+342 KVESL
-347 LKQIIAKKE
+347 LKQIIIKKE
-356 NIMNN
+356 NITNS

-367 KYEVVKNKESE
+367 KYEEVKNKEPE
-378 RENVKKLVQRLEE
+378 RENAKKLVQRLEE
-391 LQPIIASL
+391 LQSIIASL
-399 AEKQLNLQNAEIQIG
+399 AEKQLNLQNAEVQVV
-414 KLKESMQNLDRQLE
+414 KLKESMQNLEQQLE
-428 EHTNQ
+428 VHTNQ
-433 KQLMTGEL
+433 KQLMSGEL
-441 QQLEQALEQYVDK
+441 QQLERALEQYVAK

-465 KVLKQAYDVWQEKQK
+465 KILKQAYDVWQEKQK

-490 KMQLAVNAYENMERR
+490 KMQLVVNAYENMERR

-523 CPVCGSTTHPKK
+523 CPVCGSTNHPKK
-535 ATEQSGAIDENEL
+535 ATEQSDAIDEKEL
-548 NGLRDK
+548 NDLRDK
-554 KNIAEKLHVQL
+554 KNSAEKLHVQV
-565 EEKWNFYHHQYEQV
+565 EEKWNFYHLQYEQV

-588 QSEELV
+588 RSEELA

-608 TEVNTLKASEETR
+608 TEVNTLKAGEETR
-621 KQIAVKIKSV
+621 KQTTVNIKNV
-631 EEKVDALQKQKREVE
+631 EEKVDILQKQKREVE
-646 TEQHRIEMDCMQ
+646 TEQHRTEMECMQ

-669 IPENLQTVQA
+669 IPESLQTVQA
-679 WKVQFDQAMHE
+679 WKIQFEQAMHN

-713 RIQAEQEG
+713 RIQAEQES
-721 ATNQF
+721 ASNQF

-732 KEETFTR
+732 KEETFVR
-739 FMKELEQSGFTDQST
+739 FMKELEQSGFTDQTT
-754 YKEAKLSDAEMELI
+754 YKEAKLSDIEMDTL
-768 QKEIQSYYSF
+768 QKEIQSYYSS

-788 LHVELKDKE
+788 LHAELKDKE
-797 YMDITALGEHIKELE
+797 YMDITALGEHIKDLE

-987 TLIDL
+987 ALIDL

>member
-1 MNEDETDPAYYD
+1 MRPIQLIMTAF
-13 GIWPYKQKEVIDFD
+13 GPYKQKEVIDFD

-114 AVELYEVIDEEKVPA
+114 GVELYEVIDEEKIPA

-228 AILETLVEQEHVNT
+228 ALLETLAEQEHVNT

-301 NTLQENRTVIEMK
+301 NTLQENRSVIEMK
-314 ETSFKRAEQAKRLLP
+314 EISFKRAEQAKRLLP

-335 EAMQNEQ
+335 EAMENEQ

-367 KYEVVKNKESE
+367 KYEAVKNKEPE
-378 RENVKKLVQRLEE
+378 RENAKKLVQRLEE

-399 AEKQLNLQNAEIQIG
+399 AEKQLNLQNAEIQLG

-433 KQLMTGEL
+433 KQLMSGEL
-441 QQLEQALEQYVDK
+441 QQLERALERYVDK

-480 FEKEKEAAYS
+480 FEQEKETAFT
-490 KMQLAVNAYENMERR
+490 KMQETVRAYENMERR

-523 CPVCGSTTHPKK
+523 CPVCGSTNHPKK
-535 ATEQSGAIDENEL
+535 ASEQSDAINEKEL
-548 NGLRDK
+548 NDLRDK
-554 KNIAEKLHVQL
+554 KNIAEKLHVQV
-565 EEKWNFYHHQYEQV
+565 EEKWNFYHLQYEQV

-621 KQIAVKIKSV
+621 KQTAVKIKSI
-631 EEKVDALQKQKREVE
+631 EEKVDALQKQKHEVE
-646 TEQHRIEMDCMQ
+646 AEQHRIEMDCMQ

-721 ATNQF
+721 ASNQF
-726 ESAKLK
+726 ESAKSK

-739 FMKELEQSGFTDQST
+739 FMKELEQSGFTAQIT
-754 YKEAKLSDAEMELI
+754 YKEAKLSDAEMDML
-768 QKEIQSYYSF
+768 QKEIQSYYSS

-788 LHVELKDKE
+788 LQGELKDKA
-797 YMDITALGEHIKELE
+797 YMDITALGEQIKDLE

-987 TLIDL
+987 ALIDL

>member
-1 MNEDETDPAYYD
+1 MRPIQLIMTAF
-13 GIWPYKQKEVIDFD
+13 GPYKQKEVIDFD

-228 AILETLVEQEHVNT
+228 ALLETLVEQEHVNT

-257 AEVEQLQVEQDVQTK
+257 AEVEQLQVEQDIQTK

-361 FELAQE
+361 FELAQK
-367 KYEVVKNKESE
+367 KYEVVKNKEPE
-378 RENVKKLVQRLEE
+378 RENAKKLVQRLEE

-399 AEKQLNLQNAEIQIG
+399 AEKQLNLQNAEMQIG
-414 KLKESMQNLDRQLE
+414 KLRESMQNLDRQLE

-433 KQLMTGEL
+433 KQLMTGQL

-459 NMREDA
+459 NMRGDA

-480 FEKEKEAAYS
+480 FEQEKEAAYS

-548 NGLRDK
+548 NDLRDK
-554 KNIAEKLHVQL
+554 KNIAEKLHVQV
-565 EEKWNFYHHQYEQV
+565 EEKWNFYHLQYEQV

-621 KQIAVKIKSV
+621 KQTAVKIKSV

-690 LKLMED
+690 LRLMED

-768 QKEIQSYYSF
+768 QKEIQSYYSS

-987 TLIDL
+987 ALIDL

>member
-1 MNEDETDPAYYD
+1 MRPIQLIMTAF
-13 GIWPYKQKEVIDFD
+13 GPYKQKEVIDFD

-215 YFRNVFKLPIRDG
+215 HFRNVFKLPIRDG
-228 AILETLVEQEHVNT
+228 ALLETLVEQEHVNT
-242 HQVVEALEQETAVYK
+242 HQVVEALEQEIAAYK
-257 AEVEQLQVEQDVQTK
+257 VEVEQLQVEQDVQTK
-272 QLKDAETRFHAA
+272 QLKDAEKRFHAA
-284 KSVNEKFIDLQQ
+284 KSINEKFIDLQQ

-301 NTLQENRTVIEMK
+301 NTLQENRTVIERK
-314 ETSFKRAEQAKRLLP
+314 ETSFKRAEEAKRLLP
-329 FEQWHE
+329 FEQWYE

-347 LKQIIAKKE
+347 LKQIIAKQE
-356 NIMNN
+356 NITNN
-361 FELAQE
+361 FELAQK
-367 KYEVVKNKESE
+367 KYEAVKNKEPE
-378 RENVKKLVQRLEE
+378 RENAKKLVQRLEE

-399 AEKQLNLQNAEIQIG
+399 AEKQLNLQNTEIQIG

-433 KQLMTGEL
+433 KQLMSSEL
-441 QQLEQALEQYVDK
+441 QQLERALEQYVAK

-480 FEKEKEAAYS
+480 FEKEKETAFT
-490 KMQLAVNAYENMERR
+490 KMQEAVRAYENMERR

-523 CPVCGSTTHPKK
+523 CPVCGSTNHPKK
-535 ATEQSGAIDENEL
+535 ATEQSDAIDEKEL
-548 NGLRDK
+548 NDLRDK
-554 KNIAEKLHVQL
+554 KNLAEKLHVQL
-565 EEKWNFYHHQYEQV
+565 EEKWNFYHLQYEQIIV
-579 IEEVKKRGY
+579 EVKKRGY
-588 QSEELV
+588 RSEKLD
-594 ETYSALVQKGKQLA
+594 ETYSALVHKGKQLA
-608 TEVNTLKASEETR
+608 TEVNALKASEETR
-621 KQIAVKIKSV
+621 KQTAVNIKSV

-646 TEQHRIEMDCMQ
+646 TEQHRTEMECMQ
-658 LRTSYEHDKKN
+658 LRTSYDHDKKN

-679 WKVQFDQAMHE
+679 WKVQFDQAMQQ
-690 LKLMED
+690 LRLMED

-721 ATNQF
+721 ASTQF

-732 KEETFTR
+732 KEETFAR
-739 FMKELEQSGFTDQST
+739 FMKELEQSGFTNQIT
-754 YKEAKLSDAEMELI
+754 YKEAKLSDAEMEML
-768 QKEIQSYYSF
+768 QKEIQSYYSS

-788 LHVELKDKE
+788 LQAELKDKE
-797 YMDITALGEHIKELE
+797 YMDITALGDHITELQ
-812 INLDIIKEK
+812 INLDITKEK
-821 RQRAQNAVTYISDLH
+821 RQRAQNAVTYIFDLH

-987 TLIDL
+987 ALIDL

>member
-1 MNEDETDPAYYD
+1 MRPIQLIMTAF
-13 GIWPYKQKEVIDFD
+13 GPYKQKEVIDFD

-228 AILETLVEQEHVNT
+228 ALLETLVEQEHVNT

-356 NIMNN
+356 NIMTN
-361 FELAQE
+361 FKLAQE

-441 QQLEQALEQYVDK
+441 QQLERALEQYVDK

-705 QHWQNENI
+705 QHLQNENI

-768 QKEIQSYYSF
+768 QKEIQSYYSS

-987 TLIDL
+987 ALIDL

>member
-1 MNEDETDPAYYD
+1 MRPLQLIMTAF
-13 GIWPYKQKEVIDFD
+13 GPYKQREVIDFN
-27 DLGEHRIFAISG
+27 DLGDHRIFAISG

-91 GKRYEIKRQLGHKKQ
+91 GKQYEIKRQLGHKKQ
-106 GNKTITGH
+106 GNKTVTGH
-114 AVELYEVIDEEKVPA
+114 AVELYEVIDDEKIPC

-144 LIGLSKHQFSQIV
+144 LIGLTKHQFSQIV

-197 KRKQW
+197 QRKQW

-215 YFRNVFKLPIRDG
+215 YFRNVFKLPVRDRSL
-228 AILETLVEQEHVNT
+228 LETLVQQEHVNT
-242 HQVVEALEQETAVYK
+242 HQVVEALEQEAKCYET
-257 AEVEQLQVEQDVQTK
+257 EVEQLQAQQTVQTQ
-272 QLKDAETRFHAA
+272 QLKEVEVRFHAA
-284 KSVNEKFIDLQQ
+284 KSVNEKFKDLEQKQEQQ
-296 KNEKY
+296 AALQANREQIEIEEK
-301 NTLQENRTVIEMK
+301 R
-314 ETSFKRAEQAKRLLP
+314 FKLAEQAKRLVP
-329 FEQWHE
+329 FEQWYE
-335 EAMQNEQ
+335 EAMQSEQ
-342 KAESL
+342 TAEQL
-347 LKQIIAKKE
+347 LKQITVKKE
-356 NIMNN
+356 KTAET
-361 FELAQE
+361 FGVAQE
-367 KYEVVKNKESE
+367 KYEEFREKEPA
-378 RENVKKLVQRLEE
+378 REEAKRNAQRLEE

-399 AEKQLNLQNAEIQIG
+399 AEKKSTLQKAELQSE
-414 KLKESMQNLDRQLE
+414 KLKTGIHKLEQQLE
-428 EHTNQ
+428 GQILQ
-433 KQLMTGEL
+433 KQQIAGEL
-441 QQLEQALEQYVDK
+441 QQLEVALEKYVVK

-465 KVLKQAYDVWQEKQK
+465 KVLKQAYDVWKEKQTYEQEKEIASQRM
-480 FEKEKEAAYS
+480 E
-490 KMQLAVNAYENMERR
+490 LAVKSYEDMERR
-505 WLSEQAGILALHL
+505 WLNEQAGVLALHL

-523 CPVCGSTTHPKK
+523 CPVCGSTNHPKK
-535 ATEQSGAIDENEL
+535 ATELGDTIDEKQLDEL
-548 NGLRDK
+548 RGN
-554 KNIAEKLHVQL
+554 KNVAEKLHIQL
-565 EEKWNFYHHQYEQV
+565 EEKWNFYRLQYEQV
-579 IEEVKKRGY
+579 IKEVVKRGY
-588 QSEELV
+588 RSEELV
-594 ETYSALVQKGKQLA
+594 ETYHELVQKGKQLA
-608 TEVNTLKASEETR
+608 AEVNSLKASEEKR
-621 KQIAVKIKSV
+621 KQLASNLKGL
-631 EEKVDALQKQKREVE
+631 EEQLEEFQKKKREAE
-646 TEQHRIEMDCMQ
+646 AIQHRNEIECIE
-658 LRTSYEHDKKN
+658 LRTSYEHDQQK
-669 IPENLQTVQA
+669 IPESLQTLEA
-679 WKVQFDQAMHE
+679 WKQQFDNAVKE
-690 LKLMED
+690 LRFMEA

-713 RIQAEQEG
+713 RVRAEYDG
-721 ATNQF
+721 AMKQVTQTK
-726 ESAKLK
+726 EK
-732 KEETFTR
+732 KEETLLR
-739 FMKELEQSGFTDQST
+739 FMTELEQGGFIDQQA
-754 YKEAKLSDAEMELI
+754 YKEAKLTDV
-768 QKEIQSYYSF
+768 EIKHLQEHIKKYYAS

-788 LHVELKDKE
+788 LANELEGKE
-797 YMDITALGEHIKELE
+797 WVDITVLEEQLKELE
-812 INLDIIKEK
+812 IQLDITKEK
-821 RQRAQNAVTYISDLH
+821 RQRAQNAVAYISDLH

-987 TLIDL
+987 ALIDL

-1021 KDGCSQTRFVV
+1021 KDGCSQTKFVV

>member
-1 MNEDETDPAYYD
+1 MRPIQLIMTAF
-13 GIWPYKQKEVIDFD
+13 GPYKQKEVIDFD

-228 AILETLVEQEHVNT
+228 ALLETLVEQEHVNT

-257 AEVEQLQVEQDVQTK
+257 AEVEQLQVEQDIQTK

-361 FELAQE
+361 FELAQK
-367 KYEVVKNKESE
+367 KYEVVKNKEPE

-399 AEKQLNLQNAEIQIG
+399 AEKQLNLQNAEMQIG

-433 KQLMTGEL
+433 KQLMTGQL

-480 FEKEKEAAYS
+480 FEQEKEAAYS

-523 CPVCGSTTHPKK
+523 CPVCGSTNHPKK

-548 NGLRDK
+548 NDLRDK
-554 KNIAEKLHVQL
+554 KNIAEKLHVQI
-565 EEKWNFYHHQYEQV
+565 EEKWNFYHLQYEQV

-588 QSEELV
+588 HSEELV

-621 KQIAVKIKSV
+621 KQTAVKIKSV

-690 LKLMED
+690 LRLMED

-739 FMKELEQSGFTDQST
+739 FMKELEQSGFTDQPT
-754 YKEAKLSDAEMELI
+754 YKEAKLSDAEMEMI
-768 QKEIQSYYSF
+768 QKEIQSYYSS

-788 LHVELKDKE
+788 LHAELKDKE
-797 YMDITALGEHIKELE
+797 YMDVTALGEHIKELE

-987 TLIDL
+987 ALIDL

>member
-1 MNEDETDPAYYD
+1 MRPIQLIMTAF
-13 GIWPYKQKEVIDFD
+13 GPYKQKEVIDFN
-27 DLGEHRIFAISG
+27 DLGDHRIFAISG

-114 AVELYEVIDEEKVPA
+114 AVELYEVIDDEQVPA

-228 AILETLVEQEHVNT
+228 SLLETLVEQDHVNT
-242 HQVVEALEQETAVYK
+242 HQVVEALEQETAAYK

-301 NTLQENRTVIEMK
+301 NTLQENRIVIEMK

-329 FEQWHE
+329 FEQWYE

-342 KAESL
+342 KVESL

-356 NIMNN
+356 NITKS

-367 KYEVVKNKESE
+367 KYEEVKNKEPE
-378 RENVKKLVQRLEE
+378 RENAKKLVQRLEE

-399 AEKQLNLQNAEIQIG
+399 AEKQLNLQNAEVQVG
-414 KLKESMQNLDRQLE
+414 KLQASMQNLEQQLE
-428 EHTNQ
+428 VHTNH
-433 KQLMTGEL
+433 KQLMSDEL
-441 QQLEQALEQYVDK
+441 QQLERALEQYVAK

-480 FEKEKEAAYS
+480 FEKEKEAAYNN
-490 KMQLAVNAYENMERR
+490 MQLAVNAYENMERR

-523 CPVCGSTTHPKK
+523 CPVCGSTNHPKK
-535 ATEQSGAIDENEL
+535 ATEQSDAIDEKEL
-548 NGLRDK
+548 NDLRDK
-554 KNIAEKLHVQL
+554 KNIAEKLHVQV
-565 EEKWNFYHHQYEQV
+565 EEKWNFYHFQYEQV

-588 QSEELV
+588 RSEELAD
-594 ETYSALVQKGKQLA
+594 TYSALVQKGKQLA
-608 TEVNTLKASEETR
+608 TEVNILKASEETR
-621 KQIAVKIKSV
+621 KQTAVNLKNV
-631 EEKVDALQKQKREVE
+631 EEKVDTIQKQKREIE
-646 TEQHRIEMDCMQ
+646 IEQHRTEMECMQ
-658 LRTSYEHDKKN
+658 LRMSYEHDKKN
-669 IPENLQTVQA
+669 IPESLQTVQA
-679 WKVQFDQAMHE
+679 WKIQFDQAVHE

-721 ATNQF
+721 ASNQY

-732 KEETFTR
+732 KEETFAR
-739 FMKELEQSGFTDQST
+739 FMKELEQSGFIDQST
-754 YKEAKLSDAEMELI
+754 YKEAKLSDAEMDML
-768 QKEIQSYYSF
+768 QKEIQSYYSS

-788 LHVELKDKE
+788 LRAELKDKE
-797 YMDITALGEHIKELE
+797 YMDITALGEHIKDLE

-987 TLIDL
+987 ALIDL

>member
-1 MNEDETDPAYYD
+1 MRPIQLIMTAF
-13 GIWPYKQKEVIDFD
+13 GPYKQKEVIDFK

-67 TSMLRSQFADDNVYT
+67 TNMLRSQFADDNVYT

-114 AVELYEVIDEEKVPA
+114 AVELYEVIDEEKVPC

-228 AILETLVEQEHVNT
+228 ALLETLVEQEHVNT
-242 HQVVEALEQETAVYK
+242 HQVVEALEQETAAYK

-284 KSVNEKFIDLQQ
+284 KSVNEKFTDLQQ

-356 NIMNN
+356 NVMNS
-361 FELAQE
+361 FELAQV
-367 KYEVVKNKESE
+367 KYEAVKNKEPE
-378 RENVKKLVQRLEE
+378 REDAKKLVQRLEE

-399 AEKQLNLQNAEIQIG
+399 AEKQLNLQNAEIQLG

-433 KQLMTGEL
+433 KQLMSSEL
-441 QQLEQALEQYVDK
+441 QQLERALEQYVAK

-465 KVLKQAYDVWQEKQK
+465 KILKQAYDVWQEKQK
-480 FEKEKEAAYS
+480 FEQEKVAVYN

-523 CPVCGSTTHPKK
+523 CPVCGSTNHPEK
-535 ATEQSGAIDENEL
+535 ATEQSDAIDEKEL
-548 NGLRDK
+548 NDLRDK

-565 EEKWNFYHHQYEQV
+565 EEKWNFYHLQYEQV
-579 IEEVKKRGY
+579 IEEVKQRGY
-588 QSEELV
+588 CSEELA
-594 ETYSALVQKGKQLA
+594 ETYNALVQKGKQLV

-621 KQIAVKIKSV
+621 KQTAVNIKSI
-631 EEKVDALQKQKREVE
+631 EEKVDVLQKQKREVE
-646 TEQHRIEMDCMQ
+646 TEQHRTEMECLQ

-669 IPENLQTVQA
+669 IPDSLQTIQA
-679 WKVQFDQAMHE
+679 WKVQFDQATQQ
-690 LKLMED
+690 LRLMED

-705 QHWQNENI
+705 QHLQNENI
-713 RIQAEQEG
+713 RIQAEHDS
-721 ATNQF
+721 ASNQF
-726 ESAKLK
+726 NSAKEK

-739 FMKELEQSGFTDQST
+739 FMKELEQSGFTDQLT
-754 YKEAKLSDAEMELI
+754 YTESKLNDAEMDKLQQDI
-768 QKEIQSYYSF
+768 QNYYSS
-778 LEVLAKQIEE
+778 LEVLTKQIEE
-788 LHVELKDKE
+788 LKADLKDKE
-797 YMDITALGEHIKELE
+797 YMDISSLDEQVKELE

-821 RQRAQNAVTYISDLH
+821 RQRAQNAVSYITDLH
-836 ENIRRIDE
+836 ENIKRIDE

-857 DLYEVMKGDNE
+857 DLYEVMKGDND

-987 TLIDL
+987 ALIDL

>member
-1 MNEDETDPAYYD
+1 MRPLQLIMTAF
-13 GIWPYKQKEVIDFD
+13 GPYKQREVIDFS
-27 DLGEHRIFAISG
+27 DLGDHRIFAISG

-67 TSMLRSQFADDNVYT
+67 TSMLRSQFADDNIYT

-91 GKRYEIKRQLGHKKQ
+91 GKQYEIKRQLGHKKQ
-106 GNKTITGH
+106 GNKTVTGH
-114 AVELYEVIDEEKVPA
+114 AVELYEVIGDEKVPC

-215 YFRNVFKLPIRDG
+215 YFRNVFKLPVRDDSL
-228 AILETLVEQEHVNT
+228 LETLVQQEHVNT
-242 HQVVEALEQETAVYK
+242 HQVVEALEQEKNCYE
-257 AEVEQLQVEQDVQTK
+257 AEVEQLQAQQTLQTQ
-272 QLKDAETRFHAA
+272 QLKKAEDRFHTA
-284 KSVNEKFIDLQQ
+284 KSVNEKFKDLQQ
-296 KNEKY
+296 KQEKQAA
-301 NTLQENRTVIEMK
+301 LQANREQIET
-314 ETSFKRAEQAKRLLP
+314 EEQRFKLAEQAKRLLP
-329 FEQWHE
+329 FEQWYE
-335 EAMQNEQ
+335 EAVQSEQNAEQ
-342 KAESL
+342 L
-347 LKQIIAKKE
+347 LKQISVKKE
-356 NIMNN
+356 KTVKA
-361 FELAQE
+361 FELAYE
-367 KYEVVKNKESE
+367 KYEELKGKESV
-378 RENVKKLVQRLEE
+378 REEGKKTVQRLEE

-399 AEKQLNLQNAEIQIG
+399 AEKKSKLQQAELQSG
-414 KLKESMQNLDRQLE
+414 KLKEGIQKFEKQLKGQIS
-428 EHTNQ
+428 Q
-433 KQLMTGEL
+433 KQQIAGEL
-441 QQLEQALEQYVDK
+441 QQLEVALEQYVAK

-480 FEKEKEAAYS
+480 YEQEKEVANQ
-490 KMQLAVNAYENMERR
+490 KMEVAVKAYEEMEHR
-505 WLSEQAGILALHL
+505 WLNEQAGMLALHL
-518 HDGES
+518 HEGES
-523 CPVCGSTTHPKK
+523 CPVCGSIDHPKK
-535 ATEQSGAIDENEL
+535 ATERGDSIDEKQLNEL
-548 NGLRDK
+548 REK
-554 KNIAEKLHVQL
+554 KTVAEKLHVQV
-565 EEKWNFYHHQYEQV
+565 EEKWNFYRLQYVQV
-579 IEEVKKRGY
+579 IDEVVKRGY
-588 QSEELV
+588 RSEELV
-594 ETYSALVQKGKQLA
+594 ETYRTLVQNGKQLA
-608 TEVNTLKASEETR
+608 AEVNTLKESEEKR
-621 KQIAVKIKSV
+621 KQLALSVKGL
-631 EEKVDALQKQKREVE
+631 EEKVEELQKRKREAEVM
-646 TEQHRIEMDCMQ
+646 QHRTEMECMQ
-658 LRTSYEHDKKN
+658 LRTSYEHDQQKTH
-669 IPENLQTVQA
+669 EDLQTLEA
-679 WKVQFDQAMHE
+679 WKKQFDQAVST
-690 LKLMED
+690 LRFMEE

-713 RIQAEQEG
+713 RIQAEYDG
-721 ATNQF
+721 ALKQV
-726 ESAKLK
+726 SHAKEK
-732 KEETFTR
+732 QEETLLRFTT
-739 FMKELEQSGFTDQST
+739 ELEQGGFIDQQA
-754 YKEAKLSDAEMELI
+754 YKEAKLTDVEMKHLHEQI
-768 QKEIQSYYSF
+768 QEYYSS

-788 LHVELKDKE
+788 LVNELSGKE
-797 YMDITALGEHIKELE
+797 WTDITALEEQMKELG
-812 INLDIIKEK
+812 IQLDITKEK
-821 RQRAQNAVTYISDLH
+821 RQRAQSAVAYITDLH

-987 TLIDL
+987 ALIDL

-1021 KDGCSQTRFVV
+1021 KNGCSETRFVV

>member
-1 MNEDETDPAYYD
+1 MRPIQLIMTAF
-13 GIWPYKQKEVIDFD
+13 GPYKQKEVIDFK

-67 TSMLRSQFADDNVYT
+67 TNMLRSQFADDDVYT

-91 GKRYEIKRQLGHKKQ
+91 GKSYEIKRQLGHKKQ

-114 AVELYEVIDEEKVPA
+114 AVELYEVIDEEKVPC

-190 MRELLDQ
+190 MCEILDQ

-215 YFRNVFKLPIRDG
+215 YFRNVFKLPIRNG
-228 AILETLVEQEHVNT
+228 ALLETLVEQEHVNT
-242 HQVVEALEQETAVYK
+242 HQVVEALEQETIWYN
-257 AEVEQLQVEQDVQTK
+257 AEVEQLHLEQNDKTK
-272 QLKDAETRFHAA
+272 QLKEAEARFHAA
-284 KSVNEKFIDLQQ
+284 KAVNEKFKDLEQ

-301 NTLQENRTVIEMK
+301 STLQENRAVIEMK
-314 ETSFKRAEQAKRLLP
+314 EKSFKHAEQAKRLLP
-329 FEQWHE
+329 FEQWYE
-335 EAMQNEQ
+335 EAMQHEQ
-342 KAESL
+342 QSESL

-356 NIMNN
+356 HIMNS
-361 FELAQE
+361 FALAQE
-367 KYEVVKNKESE
+367 KYEALKNKASE
-378 RENVKKLVQRLEE
+378 RENAKKQVQRLEE

-399 AEKQLNLQNAEIQIG
+399 AEKKLNLQNAEIQIG
-414 KLKESMQNLDRQLE
+414 KLKEGMQKLDEQLE
-428 EHTNQ
+428 AHTNE
-433 KQLMTGEL
+433 KQRMSGEL
-441 QQLEQALEQYVDK
+441 QQLEVALEQYVAK

-480 FEKEKEAAYS
+480 YEQEKEIAFH
-490 KMQLAVNAYENMERR
+490 KMQLAVSAYEDMERR

-523 CPVCGSTTHPKK
+523 CPVCGSMDHPKK
-535 ATEQSGAIDENEL
+535 ATEQSNAIDEKEL
-548 NGLRDK
+548 NGLREK
-554 KNIAEKLHVQL
+554 KNVAEKSHVQL
-565 EEKWNFYHHQYEQV
+565 EEKWNFYRVQYEQV
-579 IEEVKKRGY
+579 IEEVLKRGY
-588 QSEELV
+588 RAEELV
-594 ETYSALVQKGKQLA
+594 ETYRALVQKGKQLA
-608 TEVNTLKASEETR
+608 ADVNALKASEETR
-621 KQIAVKIKSV
+621 KQIAVNIKSV
-631 EEKVDALQKQKREVE
+631 EEKVEELQKQKREVE
-646 TEQHRIEMDCMQ
+646 TMQHRTEMECMQ
-658 LRTSYEHDKKN
+658 LRTSYEHDKQN
-669 IPENLQTVQA
+669 IPESLQTVQA
-679 WKVQFDQAMHE
+679 WKVQFDQALQE
-690 LKLMED
+690 LRFMED
-696 EWKKVQEAY
+696 EWEKVQEAY

-713 RIQAEQEG
+713 RIQAEHDS
-721 ATNQF
+721 ASNQF
-726 ESAKLK
+726 NGAKEK

-739 FMKELEQSGFTDQST
+739 FMKELEQSGFTDQLT
-754 YKEAKLSDAEMELI
+754 YTESKLNDAEMDKL
-768 QKEIQSYYSF
+768 QQEIRSYYSS
-778 LEVLAKQIEE
+778 LEVLTKQIEE
-788 LHVELKDKE
+788 LKAELKDKE
-797 YMDITALGEHIKELE
+797 YMDISSLDEQVKELE

-821 RQRAQNAVTYISDLH
+821 RQHAQNAVSYITDLH
-836 ENIRRIDE
+836 ENIKRIDE

-857 DLYEVMKGDNE
+857 DLYEVMKGDND

-987 TLIDL
+987 ALIDL

>member
-1 MNEDETDPAYYD
+1 MRPIQLIMTAF
-13 GIWPYKQKEVIDFD
+13 GPYKQKEVIDFN
-27 DLGEHRIFAISG
+27 DLGDHRIFAISG

-114 AVELYEVIDEEKVPA
+114 AVELYEVIDDEQVPA

-228 AILETLVEQEHVNT
+228 FLLETLVEQDHVNT
-242 HQVVEALEQETAVYK
+242 HQVVEALEQETAAYK
-257 AEVEQLQVEQDVQTK
+257 AEVDQLQVEQDVQTK
-272 QLKDAETRFHAA
+272 QLKDAEIRFHAA

-329 FEQWHE
+329 FEQWYE

-356 NIMNN
+356 NITNN

-367 KYEVVKNKESE
+367 KYEEVKNKEPE
-378 RENVKKLVQRLEE
+378 RENAKKLVQRLEE

-399 AEKQLNLQNAEIQIG
+399 AEKQLNLQNAEVQVG
-414 KLKESMQNLDRQLE
+414 KLKASMQNLEQQLE
-428 EHTNQ
+428 VHTNH
-433 KQLMTGEL
+433 KQLMSDEL
-441 QQLEQALEQYVDK
+441 QQLERALEQYVAK

-480 FEKEKEAAYS
+480 FEKEKEAAYNN
-490 KMQLAVNAYENMERR
+490 MQSAVNAYENMERR

-523 CPVCGSTTHPKK
+523 CPVCGSTNHPKK
-535 ATEQSGAIDENEL
+535 ATEQSDAIDEKEL
-548 NGLRDK
+548 NDLRDK
-554 KNIAEKLHVQL
+554 KNTAEKLHVQV
-565 EEKWNFYHHQYEQV
+565 EEKWNFYHLQYEQV

-588 QSEELV
+588 RSEELA

-621 KQIAVKIKSV
+621 KQTAMNLKSV
-631 EEKVDALQKQKREVE
+631 EEKVDAVQKQKREIE
-646 TEQHRIEMDCMQ
+646 IEQHRTEMECMQ

-669 IPENLQTVQA
+669 IPESLQTVQA
-679 WKVQFDQAMHE
+679 WKIQFDQAVHE

-721 ATNQF
+721 ASNQF

-732 KEETFTR
+732 KEETFAR

-754 YKEAKLSDAEMELI
+754 YKEAKLSDAELDML
-768 QKEIQSYYSF
+768 QKEIQSYYSS

-788 LHVELKDKE
+788 LRAELKDKE
-797 YMDITALGEHIKELE
+797 YMDITALGEHIQELE

-836 ENIRRIDE
+836 ENIKRIDE

-987 TLIDL
+987 ALIDL

-1014 VLEVTKQ
+1014 VLEVTKR

>member
-1 MNEDETDPAYYD
+1 MRPIQLIMTAF
-13 GIWPYKQKEVIDFD
+13 GPYKQKEVIDFD

-56 YGEASGEERSD
+56 YGEASGEERND

-114 AVELYEVIDEEKVPA
+114 AVELYELIDEEKVPA

-228 AILETLVEQEHVNT
+228 ALLETLVEQEHVNT
-242 HQVVEALEQETAVYK
+242 HQVVEALEQEIAVYK

-329 FEQWHE
+329 FEQWYE

-342 KAESL
+342 KVESL

-356 NIMNN
+356 NITKS

-367 KYEVVKNKESE
+367 KYEEVKNKEPE
-378 RENVKKLVQRLEE
+378 RENAKKLVQRLEE

-399 AEKQLNLQNAEIQIG
+399 AEKQLNLQNAEVQVG
-414 KLKESMQNLDRQLE
+414 KLKASMQNLEQQLE
-428 EHTNQ
+428 VHTNH
-433 KQLMTGEL
+433 KQLMSDEL
-441 QQLEQALEQYVDK
+441 QQLERALEQYVAK

-480 FEKEKEAAYS
+480 FEKEKEAAYNN
-490 KMQLAVNAYENMERR
+490 MQLAVNAYENMERR

-523 CPVCGSTTHPKK
+523 CPVCGSTNHPKK
-535 ATEQSGAIDENEL
+535 ATEQSDAIDEKEL
-548 NGLRDK
+548 NDLRDK
-554 KNIAEKLHVQL
+554 KNIAEKLHVQV
-565 EEKWNFYHHQYEQV
+565 EEKWNFYHLQYEQV

-588 QSEELV
+588 RSEELA

-608 TEVNTLKASEETR
+608 TEVNILKASEETR
-621 KQIAVKIKSV
+621 KQTAVNLKNV
-631 EEKVDALQKQKREVE
+631 EEKVDTIQKQKREIE
-646 TEQHRIEMDCMQ
+646 IEQHRTEMECMQ

-669 IPENLQTVQA
+669 IPESLQTVQA
-679 WKVQFDQAMHE
+679 WKIQFDQAVHE

-721 ATNQF
+721 ASNQY

-732 KEETFTR
+732 KEETFAR
-739 FMKELEQSGFTDQST
+739 FMKELEQSGFIDQST
-754 YKEAKLSDAEMELI
+754 YKEAKLSDAEMDML
-768 QKEIQSYYSF
+768 QKEIQSYYSS

-788 LHVELKDKE
+788 LRAELKDKE
-797 YMDITALGEHIKELE
+797 YMDITALGEHIKDLE

-959 EGGISIETMFIDEG
+959 EGGISIEMMFIDEG

-987 TLIDL
+987 ALIDL

-1008 KNAMPA
+1008 KNAIPA

>member
-1 MNEDETDPAYYD
+1 MRPIQLIMTAF
-13 GIWPYKQKEVIDFD
+13 GPYKQKEVIDFD

-215 YFRNVFKLPIRDG
+215 HFRNVFKLPIRDG
-228 AILETLVEQEHVNT
+228 ALLETLVEQEHVNT

-314 ETSFKRAEQAKRLLP
+314 EASFKRAEQAKRLLP

-342 KAESL
+342 RAESL

-356 NIMNN
+356 NIMSN
-361 FELAQE
+361 FELVQG
-367 KYEVVKNKESE
+367 KYEAVKNKEPE
-378 RENVKKLVQRLEE
+378 REDAKKLVQRLEE
-391 LQPIIASL
+391 LQSIIASL

-414 KLKESMQNLDRQLE
+414 KLKESMQNFDRQLE

-433 KQLMTGEL
+433 KQLMSSEL
-441 QQLEQALEQYVDK
+441 QQLERALEQYVAK

-480 FEKEKEAAYS
+480 FEKEKETAFT
-490 KMQLAVNAYENMERR
+490 KMQEAVRAYENMERR

-523 CPVCGSTTHPKK
+523 CPVCGSTNHPKK
-535 ATEQSGAIDENEL
+535 ATEQSDAIDEKEL
-548 NGLRDK
+548 NDLRDK
-554 KNIAEKLHVQL
+554 KNLAEKLHVQL
-565 EEKWNFYHHQYEQV
+565 EEKWNFYHLQYEQIIV
-579 IEEVKKRGY
+579 EVKKRGY
-588 QSEELV
+588 RSEKLD
-594 ETYSALVQKGKQLA
+594 ETYSALVHKGKQLA

-621 KQIAVKIKSV
+621 KQTAVKIKSV

-679 WKVQFDQAMHE
+679 WKVQFDQAMYE
-690 LKLMED
+690 LRLMED

-754 YKEAKLSDAEMELI
+754 YKEAKLSDAEMESI
-768 QKEIQSYYSF
+768 QKEIQSYYSS

-788 LHVELKDKE
+788 LQAELKDKE

-821 RQRAQNAVTYISDLH
+821 RQRAQNAVTYISELH

-987 TLIDL
+987 ALIDL

>member
-1 MNEDETDPAYYD
+1 MRPIQLIMTAF
-13 GIWPYKQKEVIDFD
+13 GPYKQKEVIDFN
-27 DLGEHRIFAISG
+27 DLGDHRIFAISG

-67 TSMLRSQFADDNVYT
+67 TSMLRSQFADDNMYT

-114 AVELYEVIDEEKVPA
+114 AVELYEVIDEENVPA

-228 AILETLVEQEHVNT
+228 ALLETLVEQEHVNT
-242 HQVVEALEQETAVYK
+242 HQVVEALEQETAAYK
-257 AEVEQLQVEQDVQTK
+257 VEVEQLQVEQDVQTK

-284 KSVNEKFIDLQQ
+284 KSINEKFIDLQQ

-301 NTLQENRTVIEMK
+301 NTLQENRTVIERK
-314 ETSFKRAEQAKRLLP
+314 ETSFKRAEEAKRLLP
-329 FEQWHE
+329 FEQWYE

-347 LKQIIAKKE
+347 LKQIIAKQE
-356 NIMNN
+356 NITNN
-361 FELAQE
+361 FELAQK
-367 KYEVVKNKESE
+367 KYEAVKNKEPE
-378 RENVKKLVQRLEE
+378 RENAKKLVQRLEE

-399 AEKQLNLQNAEIQIG
+399 AEKQLNLQNAETQIG
-414 KLKESMQNLDRQLE
+414 KLQGSMQNLDRQLE

-433 KQLMTGEL
+433 KQLMSSEL
-441 QQLEQALEQYVDK
+441 QQLERALEQYVAK

-480 FEKEKEAAYS
+480 YGKEKEAAYN

-523 CPVCGSTTHPKK
+523 CPVCGSTNHPKK
-535 ATEQSGAIDENEL
+535 ATEQSDAIDEKEL
-548 NGLRDK
+548 NDLRDK
-554 KNIAEKLHVQL
+554 KNLAEKLHVQL
-565 EEKWNFYHHQYEQV
+565 EEKWNFYHLQYEQIIV
-579 IEEVKKRGY
+579 EVKKRGY
-588 QSEELV
+588 RSEKLD
-594 ETYSALVQKGKQLA
+594 ETYSALVHKGKQLA

-621 KQIAVKIKSV
+621 KQTAVNIKSV

-646 TEQHRIEMDCMQ
+646 TEQHRTEMECMQ
-658 LRTSYEHDKKN
+658 LRTSYDHDKKN

-679 WKVQFDQAMHE
+679 WKVQFDQAMQQ
-690 LKLMED
+690 LRLMED

-721 ATNQF
+721 ASTQF

-732 KEETFTR
+732 KEETFAR
-739 FMKELEQSGFTDQST
+739 FMKELEQSGFTNQIT
-754 YKEAKLSDAEMELI
+754 YKEAKLSDAEMEMLL
-768 QKEIQSYYSF
+768 KEIQSYYSS

-788 LHVELKDKE
+788 LQAELKDKE
-797 YMDITALGEHIKELE
+797 YMDITALGDHITELQ

-821 RQRAQNAVTYISDLH
+821 RQRAQNAVTYIFDLH

-987 TLIDL
+987 ALIDL

>member
-1 MNEDETDPAYYD
+1 MRPIQLIMTAF
-13 GIWPYKQKEVIDFD
+13 GPYKQKEVIDFD

-441 QQLEQALEQYVDK
+441 QQLERALEQYVDK

-705 QHWQNENI
+705 QHLQNENI

-768 QKEIQSYYSF
+768 QKEIQSYYSS

-987 TLIDL
+987 ALIDL